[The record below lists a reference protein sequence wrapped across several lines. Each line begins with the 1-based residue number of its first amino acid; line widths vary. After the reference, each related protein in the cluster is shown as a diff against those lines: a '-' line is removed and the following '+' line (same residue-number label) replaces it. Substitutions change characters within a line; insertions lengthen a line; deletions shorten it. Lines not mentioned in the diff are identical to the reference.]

1 MTHTDQFISVKQ
13 VSNILGIGVST
24 AWLWYSKP
32 AFPKAIKL
40 SERYTRWSLRE
51 VTSFAND
58 LKAARHY
65 STAIPTCG

>member
-24 AWLWYSKP
+24 AWLWCNSKP

-40 SERYTRWSLRE
+40 SERCTRWSLRE
-51 VTSFAND
+51 VTFFADN
-58 LKAARHY
+58 LKAARH
-65 STAIPTCG
+65 